1 MTEGWEDCRLLGPG
15 WKRRE
20 VFRRSGISC
29 GKTDT
34 YYQSPTGEKFRSKVE
49 MVKYLGSSVDLTL
62 FDFKNGTLL
71 APEEVQTR
79 KRKRSEGN
87 NQEPKIKILKVP
99 APPDG
104 MPVIAE
110 DGTIILCCEGCRD
123 WFSGVLFG
131 KNPSTHWLCG
141 DCKAE
146 RRAFVKEQNFYK
158 SVGCGACAP
167 CQLKEDCTACSVCL
181 LRAQSPEFDTKLKC
195 LKRRCC
201 KIVKKKSNPPL
212 EKDKNVT
219 PKVKPKKLSL
229 SKMNVKT
236 PQIFMQSE
244 ISLTPDIVIQ
254 PHVNL
259 EQLAQPKV
267 SLPQVMVPQHSAL
280 PVNKSDVTA
289 KPLSIA
295 KPKKKNY
302 GCGICPPCRVTED
315 CGACWTCIKKK
326 TEPMRQMKR
335 QWKCAKRRC
344 LLKRKIHQTRHQEI
358 KEKIQQLEKKTFA
371 SKELTNDPP
380 EELTE
385 ISQEQVPSVQ
395 KETPISPPTME
406 NAHFTLKEKPH
417 FVQKKTIFVPTEKA
431 NFVSNE
437 KTDFV
442 QMEKIGFDP
451 KKKNEV
457 FPKKKKRFGS
467 KDKKGFITKKLT
479 IKLKLPFER
488 QSDSSSMLMA
498 KLKKKQQL
506 SSKLSGQKMAI
517 KRSDS
522 DKEYEA
528 NGFSSEQRF
537 CSESSVH
544 IKQEV
549 DSNGTCEEVLL
560 TSLVPK
566 DHPFPSSIDEVLI
579 ESNLAE
585 ADESTPV
592 IMEIFSLGSYQAFSR
607 LDVVLREFL
616 KELNGISLP
625 AHWEVLPLDSPNL
638 QLVQRS
644 KHSTMSDTVI
654 HIQPG
659 LYFQITVHDMYIP
672 SSHEVYAN
680 HPCRLATVD
689 NVVELICN
697 LESYQLCTGLLKS
710 SQRSPDCQILV
721 HGDRCPQCSLR
732 PCSTENY
739 L

>member
-295 KPKKKNY
+295 KPKKK
-302 GCGICPPCRVTED
+302 
-315 CGACWTCIKKK
+315 
-326 TEPMRQMKR
+326 
-335 QWKCAKRRC
+335 
-344 LLKRKIHQTRHQEI
+344 
-358 KEKIQQLEKKTFA
+358 
-371 SKELTNDPP
+371 
-380 EELTE
+380 
-385 ISQEQVPSVQ
+385 
-395 KETPISPPTME
+395 
-406 NAHFTLKEKPH
+406 
-417 FVQKKTIFVPTEKA
+417 
-431 NFVSNE
+431 
-437 KTDFV
+437 
-442 QMEKIGFDP
+442 
-451 KKKNEV
+451 
-457 FPKKKKRFGS
+457 
-467 KDKKGFITKKLT
+467 
-479 IKLKLPFER
+479 KLKLPFER

-517 KRSDS
+517 KRQLSICRNNRKCGKCEACVQKVDCGRCDFCRDKPKFGGQNLKRQKCRWRQCLRYAMSDS